1 MVQPRPEYPRPNLQR
16 SRWSNLNGE
25 WEFGT
30 GEKASFD
37 RRIIVP
43 FCPES
48 ELSGIA
54 ELPGDV
60 VWYRRRFDAPAG
72 GRLVLHFWAVDHRAT
87 PWGNDVEG
95 PPPGGGPPPFGADVT
110 PAPHARANTLGV

>member
-1 MVQPRPEYPRPNLQR
+1 MVQPRPEYPRPNLRR
-16 SRWSNLNGE
+16 SRWTNLNGE

-30 GEKASFD
+30 GEEARFD

-72 GRLVLHFWAVDHRAT
+72 HRLVLHFGAVHLRPPLLFDDLEVTRHSGGHSPFSADAT
-87 PWGNDVEG
+87 SV
-95 PPPGGGPPPFGADVT
+95 
-110 PAPHARANTLGV
+110 

>member
-1 MVQPRPEYPRPNLQR
+1 MVQPRPEYPRPNLRR

-72 GRLVLHFWAVDHRAT
+72 GLLVLPVGGVHAPGTRGVQA
-87 PWGNDVEG
+87 VEG
-95 PPPGGGPPPFGADVT
+95 ARRQGRSAPPTADPTAPPRGPHNPP
-110 PAPHARANTLGV
+110 R

>member
-1 MVQPRPEYPRPNLQR
+1 MVQPRPEYPRPNLRR

-60 VWYRRRFDAPAG
+60 VWYRRRFDAPAED
-72 GRLVLHFWAVDHRAT
+72 RLLLQFGAVDYPA
-87 PWGNDVEG
+87 PLWVNDVEG
-95 PPPGGGPPPFGADVT
+95 ALHEGRHTPFTAHLTRAPPPA
-110 PAPHARANTLGV
+110 HNTLFR

>member
-1 MVQPRPEYPRPNLQR
+1 MVQPRPEYPRPNLRR

-72 GRLVLHFWAVDHRAT
+72 DPLVLHFGAVGYLPPQLGH
-87 PWGNDVEG
+87 NDAG
-95 PPPGGGPPPFGADVT
+95 
-110 PAPHARANTLGV
+110 APHEGRHHPC